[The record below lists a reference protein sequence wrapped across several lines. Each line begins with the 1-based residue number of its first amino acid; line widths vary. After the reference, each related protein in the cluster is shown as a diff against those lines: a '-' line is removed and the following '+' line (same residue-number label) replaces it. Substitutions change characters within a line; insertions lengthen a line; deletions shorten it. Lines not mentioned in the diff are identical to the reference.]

1 MLSFWKVSKRKGR
14 TSNLKRGR
22 YIEGSKKKKK
32 EPKYVHSEIAL
43 DLELWDRSD
52 AELQE
57 RMYETVLE
65 ETEKKNELEKVT
77 NQIQVKRKK

>member
-1 MLSFWKVSKRKGR
+1 MLSFWKVLKRKGR

-22 YIEGSKKKKK
+22 YVEGSKKKKK
-32 EPKYVHSEIAL
+32 SKYVHSEIAL
-43 DLELWDRSD
+43 DLELWNRSD

-57 RMYETVLE
+57 RMYEAILE

>member
-1 MLSFWKVSKRKGR
+1 MK
-14 TSNLKRGR
+14 
-22 YIEGSKKKKK
+22 EAKKKK